1 MKRREFLGLVGSG
14 AAAWPLA
21 ARAQQAMPVIGVV
34 SSQTP
39 DAIADLVRGF
49 RQGIKDTG
57 YVEGENI
64 AVEYRWS
71 DNQGDRLPALTAEL
85 VQRRVALIVAS
96 GGPASEAVAKVTT
109 TIPI

>member
-1 MKRREFLGLVGSG
+1 MRRREFLGVLGG
-14 AAAWPLA
+14 MAAVWPLA

-49 RQGIKDTG
+49 RQGLKDTG
-57 YVEGENI
+57 YVEGENV

-71 DNQGDRLPALTAEL
+71 DNQVDRLP
-85 VQRRVALIVAS
+85 R
-96 GGPASEAVAKVTT
+96 
-109 TIPI
+109 